1 MSKGYAGISAPKIE
15 ILEWYVKKGG
25 KAGFFH
31 DLPTDVQIRLQMGY
45 VHELLEQDVN
55 RWLQDHGHNPHME
68 PPDWLAA
75 EEYEVDVYGPYGGR
89 YTGTIREK
97 EKNAESFGV
106 DSADVEEEPCP
117 HCNGEG
123 SCEWCDGEGC
133 RHCGYVE
140 GDCEWCG
147 GTGFEAESKL
157 HPGLYRYKGKIGMR
171 KGWTECQECDD
182 IVKQKD
188 VNWYYIKGYG
198 QATVCD
204 ACVGKYN
211 YKKDR
216 LSKGQRHGELAILL
230 MQKEDEEMGAESFN
244 ADEIEETDQEI
255 AESVLFSC
263 DDCDSIYGGGEGEVL
278 ICSRL
283 GQKGHY
289 NHCENCCSGSETFSA
304 ERDIDDDVRV
314 VLEKEV
320 KKLFPNSKA
329 TIQNLKAV
337 GKSGEPHYGKS
348 DKEGKKQ
355 HYAAGVKIKG
365 ETEVE
370 GLHTYKLK
378 WDTGSYHTIDMHID
392 RVLTGKEGLDKS
404 KAIEKAKQEKRN
416 LELRKQNATHLLN
429 DVLVDVYKHFG
440 MRSGYANRDGID
452 GITYGDA
459 HYNTVTW
466 SKSFPTGTDGEEGNV
481 EIRREREYDDTV
493 DYFPSRKTREQID
506 ALQRELRVK
515 YDNPTLEISM
525 SGGGDKAYKYGLT
538 VYASVDDSIEFFGSE
553 SLESFSAEYRPKWKE
568 EKKHHRSNPTYTCSF
583 QIREYNRGE
592 YEGEYEE
599 HKLQIQKVKGKWVV
613 HELDTR
619 YVTPNAR
626 LIKDRYNKEEY
637 WRPISDPYDTVD
649 EAKKSVV
656 EEITQS
662 KCQHDDGY
670 RLADPTQIF
679 YDSHEYVDFVCVKC
693 GAIGYG
699 DMGENDFRGID
710 TRWAEGEESKWVKIS
725 AILTQDYFADLK
737 EGDESWNDV
746 EWEIDT
752 YDQRE
757 KAIFGQGAVGQ
768 SWDETIRYNRDAES
782 FAASWPFSKRKK
794 QERIIGRIGGE
805 YGPIWDEKK
814 YDGERWEDVGRLY
827 QDKEQLFKVLGTDK
841 CSVCEN
847 KLFHNYRKYDPS
859 DAYRKY
865 DPSDS
870 NPPVICGNCF
880 SEETKK
886 SDIYYEN
893 PRKPGQGVIRRPAE
907 KKVFHPVDG
916 LNPPCSC
923 KYCQYNLDFVK
934 RLKDGHPLI
943 DSTFDKYSR
952 CLWCEHK
959 YEDDDR
965 LDRLMAFHQPAPHEP
980 YVVCDR
986 CYEYEETDKEWDET
1000 IRYNR
1005 DAESFATEGRTF
1017 KCGGC
1022 WRELPLKERSRK
1034 RKESMG
1040 QEEMCRPCMKMS
1052 DADYVDSL
1060 IEQGGM
1066 DEYDRVVKE
1075 LYGDWDLRFNEPEI
1089 CSVCGERGGHI
1100 CFEAESFSAPYPR
1113 KKGDYYNRCNDCDGD
1128 ILEDQYQRETTY
1140 TRQYCVDSKR
1150 GKSTCG
1156 MDEEWEETE
1165 ESYAESTDRVFPSK
1179 AVEAKADLALIGAGA
1194 IVGLLIGGIIV
1205 RDR

>member
-289 NHCENCCSGSETFSA
+289 NHCENCCSGSET
-304 ERDIDDDVRV
+304 
-314 VLEKEV
+314 
-320 KKLFPNSKA
+320 
-329 TIQNLKAV
+329 
-337 GKSGEPHYGKS
+337 
-348 DKEGKKQ
+348 
-355 HYAAGVKIKG
+355 
-365 ETEVE
+365 
-370 GLHTYKLK
+370 
-378 WDTGSYHTIDMHID
+378 
-392 RVLTGKEGLDKS
+392 
-404 KAIEKAKQEKRN
+404 
-416 LELRKQNATHLLN
+416 
-429 DVLVDVYKHFG
+429 
-440 MRSGYANRDGID
+440 
-452 GITYGDA
+452 
-459 HYNTVTW
+459 
-466 SKSFPTGTDGEEGNV
+466 
-481 EIRREREYDDTV
+481 
-493 DYFPSRKTREQID
+493 
-506 ALQRELRVK
+506 
-515 YDNPTLEISM
+515 
-525 SGGGDKAYKYGLT
+525 
-538 VYASVDDSIEFFGSE
+538 
-553 SLESFSAEYRPKWKE
+553 FSAEYRPKWKE